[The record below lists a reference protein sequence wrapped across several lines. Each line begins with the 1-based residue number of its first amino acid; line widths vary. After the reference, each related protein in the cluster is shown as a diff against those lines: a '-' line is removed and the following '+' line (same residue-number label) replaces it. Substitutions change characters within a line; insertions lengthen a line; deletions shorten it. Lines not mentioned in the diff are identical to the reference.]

1 MEVLAAFVTFIVL
14 AIGLSALVSR
24 TNTDH
29 ESERLSFSESIGPV
43 MVILLVLIAIIVI
56 FGS

>member
-24 TNTDH
+24 TGH
-29 ESERLSFSESIGPV
+29 ESERPSFSESIGPV
-43 MVILLVLIAIIVI
+43 MVILLVLIAAIVI